1 MPIFIPETGNI
12 FPTIAEAARSVGVD
26 PSNAGKVLRG
36 QRGTAGGY
44 SFQRVAKAPTQREIT
59 KMAQQA
65 ASKLNKRQA
74 ARVQQSRQ
82 RSQQRVQ
89 QQRQQ
94 SKPARRTAEQRQ
106 QIKRAHAALVEANN
120 MIRNAKRG
128 GTGKMAQ
135 KDLQAL
141 AEQMGASKQGL
152 FKTKT
157 KDIEQYTDLTQLM
170 QRIETIKQQEAA
182 RRAQYDINYA
192 QQYSLQS
199 VQEVKQK
206 HDALDALSRAYEKLR
221 EVKDRSSGKFSYK
234 DIYSDMV
241 RDVQELDAERIMDL
255 ANRLE
260 KWLDNERDA
269 DQDGLDQ
276 VYQQWQAETEG
287 ESDDDDGD
295 DDAPDYITYQ

>member
-26 PSNAGKVLRG
+26 SSNAGKVLRG

-170 QRIETIKQQEAA
+170 QRIETIKQQEEA

-199 VQEVKQK
+199 IQEAKQK

-241 RDVQELDAERIMDL
+241 RDVQDLDAERIMDL
-255 ANRLE
+255 ANRLDE
-260 KWLDNERDA
+260 WLDNERDA

-276 VYQQWQAETEG
+276 VYHQWQAETEG
-287 ESDDDDGD
+287 ADYDDSDD